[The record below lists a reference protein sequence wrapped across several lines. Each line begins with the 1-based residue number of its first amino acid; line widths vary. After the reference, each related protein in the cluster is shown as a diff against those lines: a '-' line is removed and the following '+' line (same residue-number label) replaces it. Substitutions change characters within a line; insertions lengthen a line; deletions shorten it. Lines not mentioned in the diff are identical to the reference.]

1 MEWIGA
7 LGTVAAA
14 LVGGVFI
21 VLAAALRR
29 ENTAQ
34 HAANQAKLEAIGS
47 DVCEVKEDVR
57 EVRGA
62 QQQHLQWHA
71 GRAG

>member
-14 LVGGVFI
+14 LVGGVFV

-34 HAANQAKLEAIGS
+34 PAANQAKLEAIGT

-71 GRAG
+71 GQA